1 MKNSQL
7 KKETKQNCVKL
18 DAFSFF
24 HTLSYTPLAKPVL
37 TSYLFFRN
45 DDLNLY
51 CVFKTNCV
59 TSIAPVTLTPLT
71 LQRLNMKKHRVLLF
85 ESPSQSS
92 LNQILKTVM
101 IDIDW
106 SDIFCSRSTMLIPG
120 CQSWLILVI
129 LNFTTCFV
137 WIMEF
142 FFRLTCTYALYVDS
156 L

>member
-24 HTLSYTPLAKPVL
+24 HTLSILHWLNQL

-51 CVFKTNCV
+51 SVFKTNCV
-59 TSIAPVTLTPLT
+59 TSIAPVTLTRLT

-101 IDIDW
+101 IDIAW
-106 SDIFCSRSTMLIPG
+106 SDIFCSKSIMLIPG
-120 CQSWLILVI
+120 CRSWLILVI
-129 LNFTTCFV
+129 LNFTTRFV
-137 WIMEF
+137 WIRES